1 MGNVADVLYFRWSDL
16 DRFVDRRSRLAGW
29 PVRTVDRMAVLTP
42 EVTGPLPTA
51 RVRTRPRWFR
61 HLPFGILVALAAAL
75 RVVAMIAYNGILWFP
90 DGHSYLTVAVRPIP
104 YPARPM
110 GYAFFLHLLE
120 PFHSLA
126 FVAGVQHAM
135 GLAAGVIVYA
145 VLRRFGTPGWVATLC
160 AVPVL
165 FDAYQLEL
173 EHLLLSDT
181 LFWFLVVVAAALVIC
196 RPDSWPAMAGA
207 GLALGAAS
215 LTRSVGLPLLVIFA
229 VYLLVRRRW
238 RVAAILAGACL
249 APMAAY
255 AVWFHATWDTY
266 AMTNSDGIF
275 LYGRTAAFAD
285 CRVIQPPANERD
297 LCPAGPPAS
306 RRPSPDYIWHVKPLG
321 PMANYRK
328 FTPATNARAGDFARR
343 AILAQPGAY
352 LATGLSDF
360 GKTFAPAR
368 VAYPNRHDVELYEFP
383 VTIPPQKKL
392 SAHPLPWR
400 TLGSAIATYTGDP
413 HSDGAA
419 RMNAGAAA
427 FIRGYQRV
435 AYLPGPVLALILVG
449 GGVAMLVRRR
459 GSFGRLYWRSGDRP
473 VTLPLKG
480 LSRFGDAGPEARPAG
495 PGAAL
500 AWVSAVTLLVVPPFT
515 AVFDHRYVIP
525 AVPLACLALGLA
537 VARRRSGPLPE

>member
-1 MGNVADVLYFRWSDL
+1 
-16 DRFVDRRSRLAGW
+16 
-29 PVRTVDRMAVLTP
+29 
-42 EVTGPLPTA
+42 
-51 RVRTRPRWFR
+51 
-61 HLPFGILVALAAAL
+61 
-75 RVVAMIAYNGILWFP
+75 
-90 DGHSYLTVAVRPIP
+90 
-104 YPARPM
+104 
-110 GYAFFLHLLE
+110 
-120 PFHSLA
+120 
-126 FVAGVQHAM
+126 
-135 GLAAGVIVYA
+135 
-145 VLRRFGTPGWVATLC
+145 
-160 AVPVL
+160 
-165 FDAYQLEL
+165 DAYQLEL

-238 RVAAILAGACL
+238 RVAAILTGACL

-297 LCPAGPPAS
+297 LCPSGPPAS

-368 VAYPNRHDVELYEFP
+368 VTYPNRHDVELYEFP

-449 GGVAMLVRRR
+449 GGAAMLVRRR
-459 GSFGRLYWRSGDRP
+459 GSFGRLYWKTGNGGVSFGRLSGASWHSQGAKRKAP
-473 VTLPLKG
+473 LGEAPLPLKG
-480 LSRFGDAGPEARPAG
+480 LSRFGDAGSEARPAG

-537 VARRRSGPLPE
+537 IARRRSGPLPE